1 MELGGNTMEKI
12 WNMIE
17 QRKNGQSL
25 IKDILVSKGITD
37 PDNIK
42 EFLSD
47 RPQRTYDPFL
57 IKNMKEAVEK
67 IKEHIRKKD
76 KIVVYGD
83 YDVDGVTA
91 TSLLVEFF
99 SNFIQDI
106 NYYIPNRFSEGYG
119 LNKEAIFYIK
129 KEMQADLILT
139 VDNGISSYH
148 EVEYAKEIG
157 LDIIVTDHHNPPEEI
172 PQCIVINVKQKGDSY
187 PFKELCGCGVAFK
200 LVQALQRE
208 LNLPKKLINNTLDL
222 VTLGTISDLVPLVDE
237 NRTMVKYGLKIINAD
252 KRLGLAVLRETAG
265 LKDKKINA
273 GQIGYT
279 LGPCFNA
286 AGRIEDAKIGVQL
299 LLEKSTEKARNLAQ
313 TLYQL
318 NITRQKIQIDGERYC
333 SSLVKEKYSKDDF
346 LVLRAD
352 EISEGVIGIIA
363 GKIKDTFYRPTL
375 VVTKSEEG
383 YLKGSGRSIKGI
395 NIYDEMKKISDL
407 LLGFGGH
414 EMACGFSIKEENLE
428 ELRKRLNIQVQE
440 VKKEDPSILIPKID
454 IVAEIKA
461 EELNIEFIKELS
473 KLEPYGVGNSKPLF
487 VIKNIDV
494 NHQWTR
500 ACGKEGT
507 HLKFSGKKDD
517 IYLSG
522 IGFSLAEKYE
532 NLKESSIVDVAF
544 YADINKYNGS
554 IYPQMRIE
562 DIRSA

>member
-1 MELGGNTMEKI
+1 MEKI
-12 WNMIE
+12 WNIIE
-17 QRKNGQSL
+17 QREMGQSL
-25 IKDILVSKGITD
+25 IEDILASKGITD
-37 PDNIK
+37 PDHIK

-67 IKEHIRKKD
+67 IKEHIGKKS

-83 YDVDGVTA
+83 YDVDGVTS
-91 TSLLVEFF
+91 TSLLIEFF

-106 NYYIPNRFSEGYG
+106 DYYIPNRFSEGYG

-139 VDNGISSYH
+139 VDNGISSYY

-200 LVQALQRE
+200 LIQSLQRE

-237 NRTMVKYGLKIINAD
+237 NRTIVKYGLKIINAD
-252 KRLGLAVLRETAG
+252 KRLGLAALRKKAG

-273 GQIGYT
+273 GKIGYT

-299 LLEKSTEKARNLAQ
+299 LLEKNPEKAKDLAQ

-318 NITRQKIQIDGERYC
+318 NITRQKMQIDGERYC

-375 VVTKSEEG
+375 VVTKSGEG

-428 ELRKRLNIQVQE
+428 ELRKRLNLQVQK
-440 VKKEDPSILIPKID
+440 VKKEDPSIFVPKID
-454 IVAEIKA
+454 IVAQIKA
-461 EELNIEFIKELS
+461 EELNIELIKELS
-473 KLEPYGVGNSKPLF
+473 KLEPYGIGNSKPLF
-487 VIKNIDV
+487 LIKNIDV
-494 NHQWTR
+494 DHKWTR

-507 HLKFSGKKDD
+507 HLKFSGKKGA
-517 IYLSG
+517 IYLNG

-532 NLKESSIVDVAF
+532 NLKEPSTVDVAF
-544 YADINKYNGS
+544 YADINEYNRS
-554 IYPQMRIE
+554 IYPQMKIE

>member
-106 NYYIPNRFSEGYG
+106 DYYIPNRFSEGYG